1 MKRQQGFTLIELV
14 VVIVILGILAVT
26 AAPKFMNL
34 QGDARNASLQGL
46 KGAIQ
51 GAAGIVYGKAAI
63 AGLEDTAS
71 TVTPAP
77 SVAVGTGKVLTNYGY
92 PTATTGGIDNAVA
105 GVGSTNTDWAV
116 STTDN
121 VTITGNNEVK
131 GQLFT
136 FSQYKDNKD
145 KAVTITIAN
154 DGKVTTTQTAI
165 PKNCFLVYVPAV
177 KNDTAQVLMP
187 TNACKD

>member
-63 AGLEDTAS
+63 KGIES
-71 TVTPAP
+71 T
-77 SVAVGTGKVLTNYGY
+77 SGAVSAGTGTVATKFGY
-92 PTATTGGIDNAVA
+92 PTASKDGIVKAVEGLGDN
-105 GVGSTNTDWAV
+105 GSDKDFVITKNSLTDGK
-116 STTDN
+116 
-121 VTITGNNEVK
+121 TI
-131 GQLFT
+131 QFT
-136 FSQYKDNKD
+136 FKNYASD
-145 KAVTITIAN
+145 
-154 DGKVTTTQTAI
+154 TTP
-165 PKNCFLVYVPAV
+165 PKNCFLTYNAATSPSQAASVILDAG
-177 KNDTAQVLMP
+177 
-187 TNACKD
+187 ACKD